1 MGQKFKMLKQLQQM
15 QAKMAKIQEE
25 LGEKTVTGTAGGG
38 VVEVVANGHQK
49 VLSVTL
55 KPEVVDP
62 ADVEM
67 LQDLVLAAV
76 NDAMD
81 RARELAS
88 KEMGAVTA
96 GIGLPP
102 GLMGEDVADV
112 PAALTRVMEELG
124 RLPGIGPKTAQRL
137 SFYILRTPR
146 ESVDRLAAALVE
158 VKARIRFCDECFFIA
173 EGARCAICTS
183 ARRDRGVLCVVE
195 EPLDVLA
202 IERTGEYHGLYPV
215 LQRAVLAIGGG

>member
-1 MGQKFKMLKQLQQM
+1 
-15 QAKMAKIQEE
+15 
-25 LGEKTVTGTAGGG
+25 
-38 VVEVVANGHQK
+38 

-81 RARELAS
+81 KARELAS

-102 GLMGEDVADV
+102 GLMG
-112 PAALTRVMEELG
+112 
-124 RLPGIGPKTAQRL
+124 
-137 SFYILRTPR
+137 
-146 ESVDRLAAALVE
+146 
-158 VKARIRFCDECFFIA
+158 
-173 EGARCAICTS
+173 
-183 ARRDRGVLCVVE
+183 
-195 EPLDVLA
+195 
-202 IERTGEYHGLYPV
+202 
-215 LQRAVLAIGGG
+215 